1 MAPPRNYSLYVY
13 LYELGVRLL
22 KPGRLLS
29 YIVTNKRMKACYPS
43 SGLLRACKWAR
54 SQALSRCFTTG

>member
-22 KPGRLLS
+22 KPGGLLCFR
-29 YIVTNKRMKACYPS
+29 VTNKRMTRFWS
-43 SGLLRACKWAR
+43 LSGSGEIHA
-54 SQALSRCFTTG
+54 